1 MNANLTI
8 VSPQLINSLM
18 DQLESENPKIIGEI
32 KHLENQFSIYTDVE
46 PDSTIP
52 DALRQINENR
62 DSIFQHQLEV
72 FMSAG
77 DLNAKDVKDY
87 LEALNS
93 TEYASK
99 LLNEYFEI
107 TPATLN
113 ETWMSMHLLDDLS
126 NIFDSAPEN
135 TSSLTVLDEWI
146 KQPLIWTIIQ
156 DIKNVTTEFNDY
168 TALIE
173 MTLNNTIISDLVD
186 YFDGP
191 IVQSFDLLT
200 IEMLSTGE
208 IIREFNE

>member
-62 DSIFQHQLEV
+62 DSIFEHQLEV

-99 LLNEYFEI
+99 LLNEYF
-107 TPATLN
+107 
-113 ETWMSMHLLDDLS
+113 
-126 NIFDSAPEN
+126 
-135 TSSLTVLDEWI
+135 
-146 KQPLIWTIIQ
+146 
-156 DIKNVTTEFNDY
+156 
-168 TALIE
+168 
-173 MTLNNTIISDLVD
+173 
-186 YFDGP
+186 
-191 IVQSFDLLT
+191 
-200 IEMLSTGE
+200 
-208 IIREFNE
+208 